1 MSRVTTISG
10 HTPAGVPRG
19 AEARRNR
26 KEQIMGADGFERI
39 PPKAVVLR
47 EEAEVTA
54 GSVEFWL
61 GRCLRGPVD
70 HRGSRIE
77 HRRLLTTLDETLSV
91 GLADGDC
98 VALLDVHRSAYAIYE
113 MLIGHPLSPA
123 ARHERSAWLN
133 QFRWIYEERVLAA
146 DLSEVAATLPTA
158 TDAASPDFVREWFLS
173 EAARRSTLDS
183 VVENYLAEQATAAQ
197 LGEFIQADG
206 YLNYRFYDAI
216 TLTQPHFMES
226 VKHQIS
232 RHVWDEA
239 GEGDRSRAHTQLF
252 FRSLATLGLEL
263 PVVPVWDD
271 WRPYAGHNLY
281 FLLGCNRRH
290 LFKALG
296 SLAMPE
302 LFDVDR
308 DECVVRG
315 MHRLGYR
322 PDVDFEFFVSHVEG
336 DAEHG
341 PEWLDGIVLP
351 IVAAEPAAGPE
362 LTAGGALRMLAMRRY
377 NEYLATKI
385 CRIDVGW
392 PA

>member
-1 MSRVTTISG
+1 MAV
-10 HTPAGVPRG
+10 
-19 AEARRNR
+19 
-26 KEQIMGADGFERI
+26 DDFERV
-39 PPKAVVLR
+39 PPKAIVLR
-47 EEAEVTA
+47 TEAEVA
-54 GSVEFWL
+54 ADSVEFWL
-61 GRCLRGPVD
+61 GRCLRGRVD
-70 HRGSRIE
+70 HHGSRIE
-77 HRRLLTTLDETLSV
+77 HQQLLTTLDETLSA

-98 VALLDVHRSAYAIYE
+98 TALLDVHRSAYAVYE
-113 MLIGHPLSPA
+113 MLIGHPFGPA
-123 ARHERSAWLN
+123 ARHERSCWLN
-133 QFRWIYEERVLAA
+133 EFRCIYEERVLAA
-146 DLSEVAATLPTA
+146 DLAEVAADLPATA
-158 TDAASPDFVREWFLS
+158 DATSPEFVRTWFLS

-183 VVENYLAEQATAAQ
+183 LVENYLADTATAAQ
-197 LGEFIQADG
+197 LAEFIQADG

-226 VKHQIS
+226 VKNQIS

-239 GEGDRSRAHTQLF
+239 GKGDRSRSHTQLF
-252 FRSLATLGLEL
+252 SRSLATLGVEL
-263 PVVPVWDD
+263 PVVPVWED

-308 DECVVRG
+308 DDCVVRG

-322 PDVDFEFFVSHVEG
+322 PEVDFEFFVSHIEG

-362 LTAGGALRMLAMRRY
+362 LMAGGALRMLAMRRY

-385 CRIDVGW
+385 CRLEVGRT
-392 PA
+392 A